1 MIKDLCLLALITV
14 TVGCVSPRTIT
25 QTTDG
30 RPKILIKGAEKGALL
45 FVDGTL
51 MGQAASYSGDP
62 SILLL
67 EPGTHVIEVKA
78 GDRLLFS
85 QRIFFGGG
93 EIRTISVSGGQL

>member
-62 SILLL
+62 RACRHEICCNGS
-67 EPGTHVIEVKA
+67 H
-78 GDRLLFS
+78 
-85 QRIFFGGG
+85 GGHH
-93 EIRTISVSGGQL
+93 